1 MENRNATPF
10 YGTLAGSPV
19 TLTPHFGRAQEWV
32 IENLDAA
39 NSYTATFPG
48 TTTSETIPPGNVV
61 TIRLL
66 SDSMTIDGTGDYSVV
81 CSEQIGAIKII
92 RAGG

>member
-10 YGTLAGSPV
+10 DGALSGSPV

-39 NSYTATFPG
+39 ESYTVTFPG
-48 TTTSETIPPGNVV
+48 TTTSETIPPGNIV

-66 SDSMTIDGTGDYSVV
+66 SDSMTINGVGEYSVI
-81 CSEQIGAIKII
+81 CAEQIGAIQII